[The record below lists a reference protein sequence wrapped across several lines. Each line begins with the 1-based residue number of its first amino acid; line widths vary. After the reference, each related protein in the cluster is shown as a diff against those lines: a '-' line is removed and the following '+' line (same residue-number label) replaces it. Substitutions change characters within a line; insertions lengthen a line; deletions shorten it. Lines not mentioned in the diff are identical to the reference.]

1 MKKLIFAFILAG
13 SLAGCASNPQQAN
26 LTARLAVTYA
36 VAKGGEQGWDLNE
49 VRRIATLGRDI
60 ATGEAATVGALKEL
74 ALQQLGKLNLSPADR
89 ALANVLVDAVMI
101 EIEARV
107 GPGGI
112 IDPDRA
118 VRVVEVLQWV
128 IDATGPAP

>member
-1 MKKLIFAFILAG
+1 MKSLVLALILAG

-36 VAKGGEQGWDLNE
+36 VAKGGAQGWDLNE

-60 ATGEAATVGALKEL
+60 ATGEAATVDALKVL
-74 ALQQLGKLNLSPADR
+74 ALESLGKLESPADR
-89 ALANVLVDAVMI
+89 ALAAVLIDTLML
-101 EIEARV
+101 EISARV
-107 GPGGI
+107 GPDGI

-118 VRVVEVLQWV
+118 VRVAEVLQWV
-128 IDATGPAP
+128 IDATGPAT